1 MATKKEPNIPRL
13 FAQLQAAGED
23 GNFSKALK
31 IVEKIL
37 SVASDDS
44 QALHCKV
51 VCLIQL
57 SKFQEANKLIDTL
70 NKKAD
75 SPKYL
80 FEKAYCQYRL
90 EKYKESQQLLSK
102 LPQSNPHVRELQ
114 AQIFYRLEEYQKAT
128 TTYVGLIK
136 DCSDSFSSE
145 RAANYAAAL
154 SQSCRGDSEGVPLND
169 IQSLP
174 TETMEQSFNVAC
186 CYLSKEKPSEAKA
199 TLEKAQEQCRESL
212 LEDDYT
218 EEEIEEELSV
228 YQVQLGYALQ
238 MQGQTKESMAVYN
251 AILKQKP
258 DDVAQ
263 VVVTSNNIIVLNRDR
278 DIFDSK
284 KKVKVLAVEG
294 SSKKLTNFQKLAIL
308 YNRCLFALQINQ
320 LEQCRELLGSLEALD
335 ANSDF
340 TVLVKVALLNRERK
354 NATCIETLD
363 THLRSRP
370 NGSVLLYTTL
380 AQLHMSQGHVDKVCS
395 VLRSIPSLSRHLGA
409 LSVLVSLYTSAGDID
424 SAIGV
429 LDPAMT
435 YWLGQ
440 PKTVATQS
448 ITRQV
453 MMENARYKLQHSRP
467 EAAAEVLEEIRS
479 GSPKDLQVLAMLVT
493 AYSQYDAKKAEE
505 LSRSLAAVEMNQ
517 SIDVDTLE
525 QMPSFKHTRRH
536 LQKTEAATD
545 HKDTA
550 ADKAVVTK
558 PKKKRKRKP
567 RLPKNYDP
575 NVAPDPERWLPLRE
589 RSYYR
594 KGKKKGVSATARGT
608 QGTSAASASLMAQLD
623 QSKPKA
629 AATQQDA
636 QGATAGIYKDE
647 TCNSSRLSPTTK
659 ALYYRRVWFGWNFE
673 NWVNIVWGQV
683 LYIHNIMFA
692 EILLNLCTLWREM
705 RERVY

>member
-1 MATKKEPNIPRL
+1 MATKKEPNVPGL
-13 FAQLQAAGED
+13 FTQLQAAGED
-23 GNFSKALK
+23 GNYSKALK

-37 SVASDDS
+37 SVASDDPL
-44 QALHCKV
+44 ALHCKI
-51 VCLIQL
+51 VCLIQQ

-70 NKKAD
+70 NKKAE

-102 LPQSNPHVRELQ
+102 LPQSDPHVRELQ
-114 AQIFYRLEEYQKAT
+114 AQIFYRLEEYQEAT
-128 TTYVGLIK
+128 TKYVGLIK

-154 SQSCRGDSEGVPLND
+154 SQSCRGDAERVPLSD

-174 TETMEQSFNVAC
+174 IETMEQSFNVAC
-186 CYLSKEKPSEAKA
+186 CYLSKKKPSEAIA
-199 TLEKAQEQCRESL
+199 TLEKAQQQCRESL

-228 YQVQLGYALQ
+228 YQVQLGYSLQ
-238 MQGQTKESMAVYN
+238 MQGQTKEAMAVYN
-251 AILKQKP
+251 TVLKQRP

-263 VVVTSNNIIVLNRDR
+263 VVVTSNNIIVLNKDR

-284 KKVKVLAVEG
+284 KKIKVLAVEG
-294 SSKKLTNFQKLAIL
+294 ASKKLTNFQKLAIL

-354 NATCIETLD
+354 NAACIETLD
-363 THLRSRP
+363 THLRSKP
-370 NGSVLLYTTL
+370 NSNVLLYTTL

-395 VLRSIPSLSRHLGA
+395 VLSSIPSLSRNLGA
-409 LSVLVSLYTSAGDID
+409 VSVLVSLYTSAGDID

-429 LDPAMT
+429 LDLAVT
-435 YWLGQ
+435 YWLKQ
-440 PKTVATQS
+440 PKTAATNNS
-448 ITRQV
+448 ITHQV

-467 EAAAEVLEEIRS
+467 EAAAKVLEEIRS
-479 GSPKDLQVLAMLVT
+479 GSPKDLRVLAMLVT
-493 AYSQYDAKKAEE
+493 AYSQYNAKKAEE

-517 SIDVDTLE
+517 SIDIDTLE

-536 LQKTEAATD
+536 LQKTEAAAD
-545 HKDTA
+545 HKEP
-550 ADKAVVTK
+550 ADKAVMAK
-558 PKKKRKRKP
+558 SKKKRKRKP

-629 AATQQDA
+629 AAQQDA
-636 QGATAGIYKDE
+636 QGATAGMD
-647 TCNSSRLSPTTK
+647 
-659 ALYYRRVWFGWNFE
+659 G
-673 NWVNIVWGQV
+673 
-683 LYIHNIMFA
+683 
-692 EILLNLCTLWREM
+692 TLD
-705 RERVY
+705 

>member
-1 MATKKEPNIPRL
+1 MGLGTCIGIDSASLPRGGTVNFDLRDLEHVEIGKMATKKEPNISKL
-13 FAQLQAAGED
+13 FAHLQAAGED

-37 SVASDDS
+37 SVASDDA
-44 QALHCKV
+44 QALHCKI

-70 NKKAD
+70 NKKAE

-114 AQIFYRLEEYQKAT
+114 AQIFYRLEEYKKAST
-128 TTYVGLIK
+128 MYVGLIK
-136 DCSDSFSSE
+136 DCADSFSSE

-154 SQSCRGDSEGVPLND
+154 SQSCRGDSEGVPLSD

-186 CYLSKEKPSEAKA
+186 CYLSKEKPSDAKA
-199 TLEKAQEQCRESL
+199 ALEKAQKQCRESL
-212 LEDDYT
+212 LEEDYS

-238 MQGQTKESMAVYN
+238 MQGQTKEAMALYN
-251 AILKQKP
+251 AVLKQKP

-354 NATCIETLD
+354 HAACIETLD
-363 THLRSRP
+363 THLRGKP
-370 NGSVLLYTTL
+370 NSSVLLYTTL
-380 AQLHMSQGHVDKVCS
+380 AQLHMGQGRVDKVCS
-395 VLRSIPSLSRHLGA
+395 VLDSIPSLSRHLGA
-409 LSVLVSLYTSAGDID
+409 LSMLVSLYTTAGDVN

-435 YWLGQ
+435 YWLKQ
-440 PKTVATQS
+440 PKTAPNLS

-467 EAAAEVLEEIRS
+467 DAAAKVLEEVRS
-479 GSPKDLQVLAMLVT
+479 GSLKDLQVLAMLVT
-493 AYSQYDAKKAEE
+493 AYSQYNAKKAEE

-517 SIDVDTLE
+517 SIDVDALE

-536 LQKTEAATD
+536 LQKTEAAAD
-545 HKDTA
+545 HKEP
-550 ADKAVVTK
+550 ADKAVVSK

-575 NVAPDPERWLPLRE
+575 NIAPDPERWLPLRE

-594 KGKKKGVSATARGT
+594 KGKKKGLSATARGT

-629 AATQQDA
+629 AAQQDV
-636 QGATAGIYKDE
+636 QGATAGMVMV
-647 TCNSSRLSPTTK
+647 
-659 ALYYRRVWFGWNFE
+659 VW
-673 NWVNIVWGQV
+673 V
-683 LYIHNIMFA
+683 
-692 EILLNLCTLWREM
+692 
-705 RERVY
+705 

>member
-1 MATKKEPNIPRL
+1 MAAKKEPNIPRL
-13 FAQLQAAGED
+13 FTQLQAAGED
-23 GNFSKALK
+23 GNYSKGLK

-37 SVASDDS
+37 SVASDDP

-70 NKKAD
+70 NKKAE

-102 LPQSNPHVRELQ
+102 LPQSDPHVRELQ
-114 AQIFYRLEEYQKAT
+114 AQLSYRLEEYQDAT

-136 DCSDSFSSE
+136 DCSDSFSGE
-145 RAANYAAAL
+145 RAANCAAAL
-154 SQSCRGDSEGVPLND
+154 SQSCRGDVDGVPLTD
-169 IQSLP
+169 IESLP

-186 CYLSKEKPSEAKA
+186 CYLSKEKPSKA
-199 TLEKAQEQCRESL
+199 IAVLKKAQQQCRESL

-228 YQVQLGYALQ
+228 YQVQLGYSLQ
-238 MQGQTKESMAVYN
+238 MQGQTKEAMAVYN

-284 KKVKVLAVEG
+284 KKVKVLTVEG
-294 SSKKLTNFQKLAIL
+294 TSKKLNNFQKLVIL

-320 LEQCRELLGSLEALD
+320 LEQCRELLGSLEALN

-354 NATCIETLD
+354 NAACIETLD
-363 THLRSRP
+363 AHLRTKPS
-370 NGSVLLYTTL
+370 SSMLLYTTL

-395 VLRSIPSLSRHLGA
+395 VLSSIPTLSRRLGA
-409 LSVLVSLYTSAGDID
+409 VSVLVSLYTSTGDID
-424 SAIGV
+424 SAVRV
-429 LDPAMT
+429 LDPAVTFWLKQPMT
-435 YWLGQ
+435 
-440 PKTVATQS
+440 AANSS

-453 MMENARYKLQHSRP
+453 MVENARYKLQHSRP
-467 EAAAEVLEEIRS
+467 EAAAKILEEIRS
-479 GSPKDLQVLAMLVT
+479 KSPKDLQVLAMLVT
-493 AYSQYDAKKAEE
+493 AYSQYNAKKAEE
-505 LSRSLAAVEMNQ
+505 LSRSLAAVEVNQ
-517 SIDVDTLE
+517 SIDVDALE

-536 LQKTEAATD
+536 LQKTEAD
-545 HKDTA
+545 HKEPT
-550 ADKAVVTK
+550 DKVVVAK

-575 NVAPDPERWLPLRE
+575 NVTPDPERWLPLRE

-594 KGKKKGVSATARGT
+594 KGKKKGLSATARGT

-629 AATQQDA
+629 TASQDA
-636 QGATAGIYKDE
+636 QGATAGK
-647 TCNSSRLSPTTK
+647 P
-659 ALYYRRVWFGWNFE
+659 
-673 NWVNIVWGQV
+673 QV
-683 LYIHNIMFA
+683 ELI
-692 EILLNLCTLWREM
+692 NLH
-705 RERVY
+705 VQID